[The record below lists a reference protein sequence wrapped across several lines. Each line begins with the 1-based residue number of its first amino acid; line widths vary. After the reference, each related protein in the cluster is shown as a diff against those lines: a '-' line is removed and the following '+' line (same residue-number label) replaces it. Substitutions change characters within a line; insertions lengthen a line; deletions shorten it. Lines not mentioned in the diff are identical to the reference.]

1 MEMFLQLV
9 TAVAAI
15 IGAVFAV
22 RTFYAQRRAL
32 FPVPARK
39 EDGFFV
45 LSNPAPYAVTLR
57 EIRTLRGALGERRGR
72 NVDGV
77 PRYHTI
83 GESFSANRILPA
95 HSVSNI
101 DFVVLIDEKRYTCDA
116 TVKRRTDHE
125 FDLLFTPLEEQE
137 LDNVNSKQDNI
148 GFAKG
153 GIKAHAYRFPR

>member
-1 MEMFLQLV
+1 MEMFFQLV

-22 RTFYAQRRAL
+22 KTFYAQKRAL

-45 LSNPAPYAVTLR
+45 LSNPASYAVTLR
-57 EIRTLRGALGERRGR
+57 EIRTLRGVLGERKGR
-72 NVDGV
+72 NMDGS
-77 PRYHTI
+77 PRYHAI

-101 DFVVLIDEKRYTCDA
+101 DFVVLIDEKRYACDA

-125 FDLLFTPLEEQE
+125 FDLLFTPLEEQKLHNMNNE
-137 LDNVNSKQDNI
+137 QDSV
-148 GFAKG
+148 GFTKS
-153 GIKAHAYRFPR
+153 GIEAHAYRFPR